1 MVGRGNDEDRQCG
14 LQGSST
20 EEGRGEEVASA
31 FGPVMTALEVS
42 EGAIVKT
49 TIVDAC
55 GICLSCA
62 ERGCIFLALGGNLPG
77 N

>member
-1 MVGRGNDEDRQCG
+1 MVGRGNFEDRQCG

-20 EEGRGEEVASA
+20 KERGEEVASA
-31 FGPVMTALEVS
+31 FGPVMMALEVS

-49 TIVDAC
+49 TMVDAC

-62 ERGCIFLALGGNLPG
+62 EGGCIVLALGGNLPG